1 MSNNKFERGKS
12 LAVVADRRT
21 TTLFK
26 LAGLKDV
33 YPVESH
39 EEAEKFIRR
48 LVENPRFLIILV
60 TDRIVNKIQEFIERI
75 AENRYPLILPIP
87 SVEGQKIKT
96 DLITRLIKR
105 KAGIEFKLAS

>member
-1 MSNNKFERGKS
+1 M
-12 LAVVADRRT
+12 AVVADRRT
-21 TTLFK
+21 ITIFK

-39 EEAEKFIRR
+39 EEAEKIIRK

-60 TDRIVNKIQEFIERI
+60 TEYIVNKIQDFIESI
-75 AENRYPLILPIP
+75 AENKYPLIIPIP

-96 DLITRLIKR
+96 DLISNLIRR